1 MNYCKADFVDHL
13 KINWPDDFSLSSGLK
28 ELIVTHY
35 TSYAGDPEVLCLVG
49 ELLSVTFGH
58 EEIDLSPVALFERAL
73 EIDGR
78 YTEAFS
84 CLAHHKYSAE
94 FPPDEVGKA
103 IDLAIARC
111 HESDLH
117 RIKAQHLAEIGCK
130 GEAIGVVDAAIKLFN
145 GDDGL
150 LKTRE
155 DIVAGLYDPE

>member
-1 MNYCKADFVDHL
+1 MNYCKPDFVDHL

-49 ELLSVTFGH
+49 ELLSVTCGH

-84 CLAHHKYSAE
+84 CLAHPSIRPSSRLTKSE
-94 FPPDEVGKA
+94 RP
-103 IDLAIARC
+103 
-111 HESDLH
+111 
-117 RIKAQHLAEIGCK
+117 
-130 GEAIGVVDAAIKLFN
+130 LF
-145 GDDGL
+145 
-150 LKTRE
+150 
-155 DIVAGLYDPE
+155 